1 MTPRTRVLVLA
12 AVAVGVAL
20 ALVVRERSGATR
32 SAPETMTATTS
43 RPRLIELGSTSC
55 ASCKAMHEEL
65 ARLRDECGDE
75 LEVAEIDVWND
86 EAARERYK
94 VQVIPTQVFVDAS
107 GEEFDRHV
115 GFLAR
120 AEIRQRFASRGV
132 ACRP

>member
-115 GFLAR
+115 GVLAR